1 MLDSWNKD
9 IYGDTPK
16 EKGNSTPIERAAQSV
31 HGVCICIGFLAAVY
45 TTVVFSLF
53 GLYAKTAL
61 GTGDDKGY
69 LQLLEATS
77 AIRLR
82 GFQSFLL
89 CLMSFNTS
97 FLMNLFLN
105 HKGKTRWVIFGLAVV
120 GTAISLSH
128 FRFIIKTAS
137 QIIFQ

>member
-1 MLDSWNKD
+1 VLDSWNTD

-16 EKGNSTPIERAAQSV
+16 DKGDSTPVERAVQSV

-89 CLMSFNTS
+89 CLLSFNTS

-128 FRFIIKTAS
+128 FRFIINTAS